1 MERNWK
7 GKLSKCETKGKDR
20 KAFQLFQGGKER
32 IAVQNNWTDDH
43 VWYFRSVFFEGY
55 SEYICFLNFL
65 IVLKFLG
72 IFF

>member
-32 IAVQNNWTDDH
+32 IAVQNDWTVDH
-43 VWYFRSVFFEGY
+43 V
-55 SEYICFLNFL
+55 
-65 IVLKFLG
+65 
-72 IFF
+72 